1 MDGLDFYSGY
11 LRRKVRVKQMMET
24 QGQSKSILSSRSRL
38 VLNIPISRNYFAAQV
53 SLFAL
58 QPPLYRASPAQA
70 PGYCPPRSPG
80 EQACHKGKNMNR
92 IMRKGKDKV
101 KQQKGLVKSQWQR
114 YGHKSRFFYS
124 VPTSEQVIVYHKLH
138 LKSLTG
144 ISSLAN

>member
-1 MDGLDFYSGY
+1 
-11 LRRKVRVKQMMET
+11 MMET

-38 VLNIPISRNYFAAQV
+38 VLNIPISRSYFATQF
-53 SLFAL
+53 SLYAL
-58 QPPLYRASPAQA
+58 RPPLYRASQAQA

-80 EQACHKGKNMNR
+80 GQACHKGKNMNR

-101 KQQKGLVKSQWQR
+101 KKQKGLVKSQWQR
-114 YGHKSRFFYS
+114 YGHESRFLLPA